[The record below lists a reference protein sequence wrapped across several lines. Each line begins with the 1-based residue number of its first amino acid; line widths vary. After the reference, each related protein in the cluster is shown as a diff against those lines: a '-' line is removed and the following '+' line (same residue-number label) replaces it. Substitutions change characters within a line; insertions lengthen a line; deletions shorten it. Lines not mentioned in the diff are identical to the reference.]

1 VTHEARAGSVEDAL
15 AEIAAL
21 PETQSRP
28 SALPVISSRG
38 VTGAGW
44 T

>member
-1 VTHEARAGSVEDAL
+1 VLD
-15 AEIAAL
+15 EIAQL
-21 PETQSRP
+21 PETQSHP

-38 VTGAGW
+38 VTGLGW